1 MSERKAGEYPLT
13 DKELDSASAADLKA
27 YAIWLDFLLETA
39 RANVVVHQDALE
51 NALGRIL
58 KLDAEV
64 ATLKVE
70 LHAEKARRAGRAT
83 SPRKRDAC
91 RANGARGGR
100 PRTRPPVD
108 PEAPKRPRGRPRKL
122 Q

>member
-1 MSERKAGEYPLT
+1 MSAEKAKQYPLT
-13 DKELDSASAADLKA
+13 DAELDSASAAELKG

-58 KLDAEV
+58 KLEAEL

-70 LHAEKARRAGRAT
+70 LHAERARRAGRAT
-83 SPRKRDAC
+83 SPRKRESC
-91 RANGARGGR
+91 RANGALGGR

-108 PEAPKRPRGRPRKL
+108 PDAPKRPRGRPRK
-122 Q
+122 QA

>member
-13 DKELDSASAADLKA
+13 DKELDVASAADLKG
-27 YAIWLDFLLETA
+27 YAIWLDVLLETA

-58 KLDAEV
+58 KLEAEV

-70 LHAEKARRAGRAT
+70 LHAERARRAGRST
-83 SPRKRDAC
+83 SSRKRDAC
-91 RANGARGGR
+91 RANGALGGR

-108 PEAPKRPRGRPRKL
+108 PDAPKRPRGRPRKTE
-122 Q
+122 